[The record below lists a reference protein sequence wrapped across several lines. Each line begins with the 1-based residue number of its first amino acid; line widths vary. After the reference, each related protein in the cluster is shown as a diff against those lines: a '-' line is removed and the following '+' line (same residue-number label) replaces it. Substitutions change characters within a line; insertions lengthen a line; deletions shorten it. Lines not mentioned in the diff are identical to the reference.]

1 MVSILDGLIYLAIF
15 WLVLL
20 YLSSRINFQ
29 RINILI
35 APLILVWRT
44 EKFIGVIKNLSGSR
58 FRTFWLRIGNGSSL
72 IYLTLFAVLPLIL
85 FINIL
90 KALLGNPSAIVGENP
105 INFLDT
111 SVLLIILPIFIA
123 LSAHEFAK
131 MIMAIVE
138 DVEIEK
144 TGIIIVVAIFAP
156 IVQLGSKSVR
166 KLKRRPKI
174 RILTIG
180 MFANLLLAM
189 MFIPMLSN
197 HGKIVSVF
205 YEEPSGAMIIGLD
218 PNTQAGFLL
227 EKGDVIIRIHTLQT
241 GVIDRT
247 QNITSSAQ
255 FITTMRG
262 IPPGDL
268 FILELQDSSLI
279 ISGSE
284 PPADAQISSGSYIGV
299 EVYDYRE
306 AKYDFLSPLA
316 PFYFE
321 EFIIWSIS
329 INLILG
335 LFNVLPL
342 PFSDGSKLLDELI
355 DGFQIKKANI
365 KNIKRFAYAISF
377 ILIGLNIRYT
387 LL

>member
-1 MVSILDGLIYLAIF
+1 MPTILDGLIYLAIF

-20 YLSSRINFQ
+20 YLSSKINFQ
-29 RINILI
+29 RINLLI
-35 APLILVWRT
+35 APLIIVWRT
-44 EKFIGVIKNLSGSR
+44 EKFIGVTKKLSGSK
-58 FRTFWLRIGNGSSL
+58 FKTFWRRIGNGSSL
-72 IYLTLFAVLPLIL
+72 IYLTLFAVIPLIL
-85 FINIL
+85 IINIF
-90 KALLGNPSAIVGENP
+90 KALLGNPSAIIGENP

-111 SVLLIILPIFIA
+111 SVLIIILPIFIA
-123 LSAHEFAK
+123 LSAHELAK

-144 TGIIIVVAIFAP
+144 TGIMIVVAIFTP
-156 IVQLGSKSVR
+156 FVQLANKSVK
-166 KLKRRPKI
+166 KLKTRPKI

-197 HGKIVSVF
+197 HGKIVSLF
-205 YEEPSGAMIIGLD
+205 YEEPSGAMVIGLD
-218 PNTQAGFLL
+218 PNTQASFLL
-227 EKGDVIIRIHTLQT
+227 QRGDVVTKIHRLVL
-241 GVIDRT
+241 GVIDTT
-247 QNITSSAQ
+247 QNITSKSK
-255 FITTMRG
+255 FIVTMRG
-262 IPPGDL
+262 IPPGEL
-268 FILELQDSSLI
+268 FILETQTVLLLL
-279 ISGSE
+279 SGTT
-284 PPADAQISSGSYIGV
+284 PPSDAQLNSGSYIGV

-306 AKYDFLSPLA
+306 GKYDFLSPLA

-342 PFSDGSKLLDELI
+342 PFSDGDKLLDELI
-355 DGFQIKKANI
+355 GGFQIKQANV
-365 KNIKRFAYAISF
+365 KNLKRLAYAIST
-377 ILIGLNIRYT
+377 ILIALNINYT